1 MKPSDLSSKCRVNLK
16 DKISFSQEESSSQ
29 KQWGMEIH
37 NSNIGIR
44 DQRQA
49 KDPGI
54 SGRGTKE
61 RNSHLTCEMKHD
73 TAQTHLT
80 KCVSLS

>member
-1 MKPSDLSSKCRVNLK
+1 
-16 DKISFSQEESSSQ
+16 
-29 KQWGMEIH
+29 MEIH

-44 DQRQA
+44 DKRQA

-54 SGRGTKE
+54 NGRGTKE
-61 RNSHLTCEMKHD
+61 RNSYLTYEMKHD

-80 KCVSLS
+80 KCLALS